1 MKLAY
6 QITAFVGLIFAV
18 AVAIAARDLRLMTR
32 LGPGPG
38 FFPFWLS
45 VLFGGLSLALLVFSG
60 RIAALHDSAGGQE
73 RPESGRVYLFVGAM
87 IAAIALVGVFIEA
100 LGYCLT
106 MLLFCIATL
115 LLLGERRWFVILVVA
130 ALGSFGVYF
139 VFARYLGVVLPAG
152 LLSI

>member
-18 AVAIAARDLRLMTR
+18 AVAVAVAARDLRLMTR

-45 VLFGGLSLALLVFSG
+45 VLFGCLSLALLVFAG
-60 RIAALHDSAGGQE
+60 RIAAYAAGSEEG
-73 RPESGRVYLFVGAM
+73 PASNRVYLVVGAM

-106 MLLFCIATL
+106 MFLFCMVTL
-115 LLLGERRWFVILVVA
+115 LLLGERRWYVILVVA
-130 ALGSFGVYF
+130 FLGSFGVYF

-152 LLSI
+152 VLSV